1 MPAAITTV
9 DEASLSAKQQQCPVC
24 QSAYPETGGKRV
36 LDLQQ
41 SPSVLLVTCPSCQ
54 AMSADRLPSPSFL
67 TELYN
72 PVHYEGTLSSN
83 PALTAACAKRIV
95 DNFDFSEKS
104 GKTHWHIVDYGGGNG
119 ELARAVAR
127 RIQQKMPSA
136 TTQTTVV
143 DVFDQVTEGG
153 QSAFCSADDFLNGK
167 LAGYDVMIASAVL
180 EHIPNLQPIL
190 AQMMTSA
197 SPNAYLYGR
206 TPYEAPLAK
215 VLPGYSIRWPR
226 HIHDLGPEFWEG
238 LPRQFASQCQLLKS
252 QPSLVETSMAQ
263 QPLRTLA
270 AYVLKAPA
278 VVEAKLR
285 QAFNLSNCMWRLV
298 GGWEAYF
305 KVNPTSVSANLQT
318 R

>member
-1 MPAAITTV
+1 MAPAITTV
-9 DEASLSAKQQQCPVC
+9 DEASLSAKQLQCPVC
-24 QSAYPETGGKRV
+24 QSAYPTAGGKRV

-41 SPSVLLVTCPSCQ
+41 SPSVKLVTCSTCQ
-54 AMSADRLPSPSFL
+54 AMSADRLPSPDFL

-95 DNFDFSEKS
+95 DNFDFSPKS

-119 ELARAVAR
+119 ELARAVATLIR
-127 RIQQKMPSA
+127 QKNTAA

-153 QSAFCSADDFLNGK
+153 QSAFCSADDFLKGQ

-238 LPRQFASQCQLLKS
+238 LTTQFANQCQLLKS
-252 QPSLVETSMAQ
+252 QPSLVETSLAQ

-270 AYVLKAPA
+270 AYVLKFPA
-278 VVEAKLR
+278 VIEAKIR
-285 QAFNLSNCMWRLV
+285 QTLKIPTCMWRWV
-298 GGWEAYF
+298 GGWEAYLL
-305 KVNPTSVSANLQT
+305 VNPKPSSVQ
-318 R
+318 